1 MKIPNPTIW
10 LMFLVALS
18 LPFQG
23 TAETASCASDW
34 TANHSQFESAIEY
47 DDIQS
52 KANPT
57 VHILINGKPAKMML
71 DTGASVSILWRTS
84 LLDEPPG
91 PDVHRLDAHVA
102 SVDAQVAK
110 ATLED
115 DRGNVLRHEF
125 HVVRDSVLAADGYSG
140 ILSPQAVAQN
150 NAVVIDLEKNC
161 FFTSP
166 SFDIRLGGG
175 LDVHRG
181 ATIPNLYGVMG
192 IHAELDGSKIPLI
205 VDTGAS
211 VTNVLSSL
219 IDSKPKGPKSGRTM
233 DMFGAELSQ
242 DEYMRLIDLS
252 INGKI
257 FRSQPVVASPTI
269 NERGIVTSG
278 YIGMDILKDRV
289 IYHDGSRNEFILL
302 TREGAA
308 ERYDTRVE

>member
-18 LPFQG
+18 SPFQG
-23 TAETASCASDW
+23 AAEIASCASDW
-34 TANHSQFESAIEY
+34 TASPAQFESVIEY
-47 DDIQS
+47 DDIHS

-57 VHILINGKPAKMML
+57 VHVLVNGKIAKMML
-71 DTGASVSILWRTS
+71 DTRASVSILWETA
-84 LLDEPPG
+84 LLDETPG

-102 SVDAQVAK
+102 SVDAQAAK

-115 DRGNVLRHEF
+115 DRGNALRHEF
-125 HVVRDSVLAADGYSG
+125 HVVRGSVLAADGYSG
-140 ILSPQAVAQN
+140 ILSPQALAQN

-166 SFDIRLGGG
+166 SFDIRSGSG
-175 LDVHRG
+175 LDVRRG
-181 ATIPNLYGVMG
+181 ATIPNPYGVMG
-192 IHAELDGSKIPLI
+192 IHVELDGSKIPLI

-233 DMFGAELSQ
+233 DMFGAELQQ

-257 FRSQPVVASPTI
+257 FRSQPVVPNPTI
-269 NERGIVTSG
+269 NERGILTYG

-289 IYHDGSRNEFILL
+289 IYHDGARSEFILM
-302 TREGAA
+302 TRDGAA
-308 ERYDTRVE
+308 DRYETRVE